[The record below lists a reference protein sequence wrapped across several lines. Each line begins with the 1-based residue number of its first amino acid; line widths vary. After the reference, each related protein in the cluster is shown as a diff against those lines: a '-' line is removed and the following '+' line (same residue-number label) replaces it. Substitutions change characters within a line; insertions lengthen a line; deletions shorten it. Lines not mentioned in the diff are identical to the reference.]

1 MTFDL
6 DSALFNLPRLEKG
19 VGFHLAAEKFSGRF
33 DTGEGAGG
41 CFPLTP
47 QALQQKGGGAWSNR
61 DAAPAPPPEGT
72 DGGGWPDAPEMI
84 QRSYRRCGSWKESN
98 CRTKSWTWDFRSAPT
113 SIVIVSLSS
122 QPTCTEVLAHGQSS
136 SNSVLRGMCLGM
148 CILIHPLGDS
158 CGLKSKNSISASVAF
173 NPFWP
178 YFSSRPHTHLT
189 KVS

>member
-1 MTFDL
+1 MLLRSSRGDL
-6 DSALFNLPRLEKG
+6 IQGRGLEVAFPSHPRHCSRKEVEPG
-19 VGFHLAAEKFSGRF
+19 
-33 DTGEGAGG
+33 
-41 CFPLTP
+41 LTVI
-47 QALQQKGGGAWSNR
+47 
-61 DAAPAPPPEGT
+61 PPPEGT

-158 CGLKSKNSISASVAF
+158 YGLKSKNSISASVAF

>member
-1 MTFDL
+1 M
-6 DSALFNLPRLEKG
+6 E
-19 VGFHLAAEKFSGRF
+19 V
-33 DTGEGAGG
+33 AG
-41 CFPLTP
+41 L
-47 QALQQKGGGAWSNR
+47 
-61 DAAPAPPPEGT
+61 
-72 DGGGWPDAPEMI
+72 DAPEMI

-98 CRTKSWTWDFRSAPT
+98 CRKKSWTWDFPSAPT

-158 CGLKSKNSISASVAF
+158 YGLKSKNSISASVAF